1 MRRLVALVVG
11 VLLVPLLGVAEESQ
25 GVLTVA
31 RGGREVSLTME
42 ELVAL
47 PSYQGMGGFV
57 TSAGEVHPPVEYRGV
72 LLQDLCAL
80 VGGIGPGNVVRVI
93 ARDGYTMA
101 LTYEQVVGG
110 AFDAYDVA
118 TGAAVDFSGP
128 LRPVLAYERDGEPL
142 SEQAGGPLRLVVLGA
157 REVVTDG
164 HWWVKWVEAIEIG
177 EAVEPWVLRLEGAI
191 TATVDMTTFEA
202 GAAPGCHGRSWQDD
216 KGRTWTGI
224 PLWLLLGYVDDEVQH
239 GDGAFNDALAEAGY
253 MVEVV
258 AADGYTVTLD
268 SRLVARNDEVILAY
282 LLDGAPLP
290 EDYWPLRLVGQAL
303 EQSSWVSSVV
313 AIRLLLP

>member
-11 VLLVPLLGVAEESQ
+11 VLLAPLLGVAEEPQS
-25 GVLTVA
+25 VLTVTFGE
-31 RGGREVSLTME
+31 RTISLTME
-42 ELVAL
+42 ELGAL

-57 TSAGEVHPPVEYRGV
+57 TSAGKVHPPVEYKGV

-80 VGGIGPGNVVRVI
+80 VGGIGPGDVVRVI
-93 ARDGYTMA
+93 ARDGYTMT
-101 LTYEQVVGG
+101 LTYEQVVAG

-118 TGAAVDFSGP
+118 TGKAVDFPGP
-128 LRPVLAYERDGEPL
+128 LRPVLAYEREGKSL

-191 TATVDMTTFEA
+191 TATVDMATFEA

-224 PLWLLLGYVDDEVQH
+224 PLWLFLGYVDDEIQH

-253 MVEVV
+253 TVEVV
-258 AADGYTVTLD
+258 AADGYTVILD
-268 SRLVARNDEVILAY
+268 SRLIARNDGVLLAY

-290 EDYWPLRLVGQAL
+290 GDYRPLRLVGQAL
-303 EQSSWVSSVV
+303 EKSSWVSSVV